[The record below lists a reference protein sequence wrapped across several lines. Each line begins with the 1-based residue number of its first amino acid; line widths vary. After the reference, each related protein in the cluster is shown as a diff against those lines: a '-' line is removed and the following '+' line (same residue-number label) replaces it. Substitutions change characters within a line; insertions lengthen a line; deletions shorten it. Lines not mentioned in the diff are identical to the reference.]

1 MDALPTLQGIRCMR
15 LATFS
20 GHAYSPRATALFRPR
35 TRWPSLGT
43 RLTFRNPIP
52 VEGRHLLQEIVILR
66 CGCCN
71 PYHSL
76 ARMIERREFP
86 AAHKHELRPQPP
98 VAIDPGADFMRIEPH
113 QQPSAGP
120 CRH

>member
-1 MDALPTLQGIRCMR
+1 MHATCDLFRARLFPASNGAVQAPHTVALPWHE
-15 LATFS
+15 ADV
-20 GHAYSPRATALFRPR
+20 P
-35 TRWPSLGT
+35 
-43 RLTFRNPIP
+43 NPIP